1 MESNEITWKLVPN
14 TVASRMID
22 FSLIHKLVPSRKIRQ
37 RNKAMNIAIKQFQSL
52 KSYSQYIKMKTS
64 ILRNLSD
71 DSETDDNVSFTEDDY
86 SILYKSDLSLTD
98 YIMQMSNKNEKY
110 TYESEFETNK
120 DNIVSNSKTKKTY
133 VEKRKRKSSETIN
146 LGWQKIIK
154 KRIKDSSFETKKTNI
169 NDLISS
175 NVTSSLINA
184 NTQDNFKIDANCSKE
199 SILNLSN
206 EMSINNEI
214 YTAEKIKDKCSRVPD
229 SNKVKHDTIVVHETI
244 SKNNELEVSNLM
256 MNNIDE
262 KFHSNENYSYKL
274 FDDSNTETV
283 KEIKKEM
290 ASLSDHINENQNP
303 NDSCINK
310 NILLIQNNCNQSE
323 KNLIRK
329 ELKDQLLIIG
339 NTYQPKDSGIEED
352 SEEEISDHK
361 KKHYKKVKNTI
372 QNTEQNISTTTSPQP
387 TINYKNNMIDCDNN
401 SERHMLNKS
410 DIKDIILHVDKNIN
424 EIEYKKKI
432 EKHKVQPKVTHTEI
446 VNRKYKIICD
456 TSAFDNHS
464 ESEELDFHDENYEI
478 QEAQQIMEDSI
489 SSNKRLQ
496 QLRRLNL
503 TIDSN
508 SSLSDNDDTYCNV
521 ENMRN
526 KLFERSKESVDTLN
540 SEDEDINS
548 KHEISMK
555 FDEKLQNN
563 DKYIQHKSNSLNNA
577 ISHNFNK
584 KQNVRKLNKK
594 NLKIKCTVQSEN
606 AQSSIC
612 DRPCNLQELI
622 EKESL
627 VLETTIPSF
636 TLKDIE
642 EDDVFIIDI
651 PSTVLESE
659 LIGNKIVLTDKKLK
673 LGKKK
678 YKVECKSIDN
688 TSWVFAS
695 GKVHKPYKIV
705 NIKPMIRAVT
715 GEKIT

>member
-133 VEKRKRKSSETIN
+133 IEKRKRKSSETIN
-146 LGWQKIIK
+146 LGWQKIVK

-199 SILNLSN
+199 NILNLSN

-229 SNKVKHDTIVVHETI
+229 SNKVKHDIIAVHETI

-256 MNNIDE
+256 MNNIDK

-283 KEIKKEM
+283 KGIKKEM

-372 QNTEQNISTTTSPQP
+372 QNTEQNISTTSSPQP

-446 VNRKYKIICD
+446 VNRKYKIIRD
-456 TSAFDNHS
+456 TSVFDNHS

-478 QEAQQIMEDSI
+478 QEAQQIMEDNI

-508 SSLSDNDDTYCNV
+508 SSLSDNDDTCCNV

-612 DRPCNLQELI
+612 DRPCN
-622 EKESL
+622 
-627 VLETTIPSF
+627 V
-636 TLKDIE
+636 
-642 EDDVFIIDI
+642 
-651 PSTVLESE
+651 
-659 LIGNKIVLTDKKLK
+659 
-673 LGKKK
+673 
-678 YKVECKSIDN
+678 
-688 TSWVFAS
+688 
-695 GKVHKPYKIV
+695 
-705 NIKPMIRAVT
+705 
-715 GEKIT
+715 

>member
-133 VEKRKRKSSETIN
+133 IEKRKRKSSETIN
-146 LGWQKIIK
+146 LGWQKIVK

-199 SILNLSN
+199 NILNLSN

-229 SNKVKHDTIVVHETI
+229 SNKVKHDIIAVHETI

-256 MNNIDE
+256 MNNIDK

-283 KEIKKEM
+283 KGIKKEM

-446 VNRKYKIICD
+446 VNRKYKIIRD
-456 TSAFDNHS
+456 TSVFDNHS

-478 QEAQQIMEDSI
+478 QEAQQIMEDNI

-508 SSLSDNDDTYCNV
+508 SSLSDNDDTCCNV

-526 KLFERSKESVDTLN
+526 KLFERSKESVDILN

-612 DRPCNLQELI
+612 DRPCN
-622 EKESL
+622 
-627 VLETTIPSF
+627 V
-636 TLKDIE
+636 
-642 EDDVFIIDI
+642 
-651 PSTVLESE
+651 
-659 LIGNKIVLTDKKLK
+659 
-673 LGKKK
+673 
-678 YKVECKSIDN
+678 
-688 TSWVFAS
+688 
-695 GKVHKPYKIV
+695 
-705 NIKPMIRAVT
+705 
-715 GEKIT
+715 

>member
-133 VEKRKRKSSETIN
+133 IEKRKRKSSETIN
-146 LGWQKIIK
+146 LGWQKIVK

-199 SILNLSN
+199 NILNLSN

-229 SNKVKHDTIVVHETI
+229 SNKVKHDIIAVHETI

-256 MNNIDE
+256 MNNIDK

-283 KEIKKEM
+283 KGIKKEM

-303 NDSCINK
+303 NNSCINK

-446 VNRKYKIICD
+446 VNRKYKIIRD
-456 TSAFDNHS
+456 TSVFDNHS

-478 QEAQQIMEDSI
+478 QEAQQIMEDNI

-508 SSLSDNDDTYCNV
+508 SSLSDNDDICCNV

-612 DRPCNLQELI
+612 DRPCN
-622 EKESL
+622 
-627 VLETTIPSF
+627 V
-636 TLKDIE
+636 
-642 EDDVFIIDI
+642 
-651 PSTVLESE
+651 
-659 LIGNKIVLTDKKLK
+659 
-673 LGKKK
+673 
-678 YKVECKSIDN
+678 
-688 TSWVFAS
+688 
-695 GKVHKPYKIV
+695 
-705 NIKPMIRAVT
+705 
-715 GEKIT
+715 

>member
-133 VEKRKRKSSETIN
+133 IEKRKRKSSETIN
-146 LGWQKIIK
+146 LGWQKIVK

-199 SILNLSN
+199 NILNLSN

-229 SNKVKHDTIVVHETI
+229 SNKVKHDIIAVHETI

-256 MNNIDE
+256 MNNINK

-283 KEIKKEM
+283 KGIKKEM

-446 VNRKYKIICD
+446 VNRKYKIIRD
-456 TSAFDNHS
+456 TSVFDNHS

-478 QEAQQIMEDSI
+478 QEAQQIMEDNI

-508 SSLSDNDDTYCNV
+508 SSLSDNDDTCCNV

-584 KQNVRKLNKK
+584 KQNVRKLNKN

-612 DRPCNLQELI
+612 DRPCN
-622 EKESL
+622 
-627 VLETTIPSF
+627 V
-636 TLKDIE
+636 
-642 EDDVFIIDI
+642 
-651 PSTVLESE
+651 
-659 LIGNKIVLTDKKLK
+659 
-673 LGKKK
+673 
-678 YKVECKSIDN
+678 
-688 TSWVFAS
+688 
-695 GKVHKPYKIV
+695 
-705 NIKPMIRAVT
+705 
-715 GEKIT
+715 

>member
-133 VEKRKRKSSETIN
+133 IEKRKRKSSETIN
-146 LGWQKIIK
+146 LGWQKIVK

-199 SILNLSN
+199 NILNLSN

-229 SNKVKHDTIVVHETI
+229 SNKVKHDIIAVHETI

-256 MNNIDE
+256 MNNIDK

-283 KEIKKEM
+283 KGIKKEM

-446 VNRKYKIICD
+446 VNRKYKIIRD
-456 TSAFDNHS
+456 TSVFDNHS

-478 QEAQQIMEDSI
+478 QEAQQIMEDNI

-508 SSLSDNDDTYCNV
+508 SSLSDNDDTCCNV

-612 DRPCNLQELI
+612 DRPCN
-622 EKESL
+622 
-627 VLETTIPSF
+627 V
-636 TLKDIE
+636 
-642 EDDVFIIDI
+642 
-651 PSTVLESE
+651 
-659 LIGNKIVLTDKKLK
+659 
-673 LGKKK
+673 
-678 YKVECKSIDN
+678 
-688 TSWVFAS
+688 
-695 GKVHKPYKIV
+695 
-705 NIKPMIRAVT
+705 
-715 GEKIT
+715 

>member
-133 VEKRKRKSSETIN
+133 IEKRKRKSSETIN
-146 LGWQKIIK
+146 LGWQKIVK
-154 KRIKDSSFETKKTNI
+154 KRIKDSSFEIKKTNI

-199 SILNLSN
+199 NILNLSN

-229 SNKVKHDTIVVHETI
+229 SNKVKHDIIAVHETI

-256 MNNIDE
+256 MNNIDK

-283 KEIKKEM
+283 KGIKKEM

-446 VNRKYKIICD
+446 VNRKYKIIRD
-456 TSAFDNHS
+456 TSVFDNHS

-478 QEAQQIMEDSI
+478 QEAQQIMEDNI

-508 SSLSDNDDTYCNV
+508 SSLSDNDDTCCNV

-612 DRPCNLQELI
+612 DRPCN
-622 EKESL
+622 
-627 VLETTIPSF
+627 V
-636 TLKDIE
+636 
-642 EDDVFIIDI
+642 
-651 PSTVLESE
+651 
-659 LIGNKIVLTDKKLK
+659 
-673 LGKKK
+673 
-678 YKVECKSIDN
+678 
-688 TSWVFAS
+688 
-695 GKVHKPYKIV
+695 
-705 NIKPMIRAVT
+705 
-715 GEKIT
+715 

>member
-133 VEKRKRKSSETIN
+133 IEKRKRKSSETIN
-146 LGWQKIIK
+146 LGWQKIVK

-199 SILNLSN
+199 NILNLSN

-214 YTAEKIKDKCSRVPD
+214 YTAEKIKDKCSRVSD
-229 SNKVKHDTIVVHETI
+229 SNKVKHDIIAVHETI

-256 MNNIDE
+256 MNNIDK

-283 KEIKKEM
+283 KRIKKEM

-446 VNRKYKIICD
+446 VNRKYKIIRD
-456 TSAFDNHS
+456 TSVFDNHS
-464 ESEELDFHDENYEI
+464 ESEELDFHNENYEI
-478 QEAQQIMEDSI
+478 QEAQQIMEDNI

-508 SSLSDNDDTYCNV
+508 SSLSDNDDTCCNV

-612 DRPCNLQELI
+612 DRPCN
-622 EKESL
+622 
-627 VLETTIPSF
+627 V
-636 TLKDIE
+636 
-642 EDDVFIIDI
+642 
-651 PSTVLESE
+651 
-659 LIGNKIVLTDKKLK
+659 
-673 LGKKK
+673 
-678 YKVECKSIDN
+678 
-688 TSWVFAS
+688 
-695 GKVHKPYKIV
+695 
-705 NIKPMIRAVT
+705 
-715 GEKIT
+715 

>member
-133 VEKRKRKSSETIN
+133 IEKRKRKSSETIN
-146 LGWQKIIK
+146 LGWQKIVK
-154 KRIKDSSFETKKTNI
+154 KRIKDSSFEIKKTNI

-199 SILNLSN
+199 NILNLSN

-229 SNKVKHDTIVVHETI
+229 SNKVKHDIIAVHETI

-256 MNNIDE
+256 MNNIDK

-283 KEIKKEM
+283 KGIKKEM

-446 VNRKYKIICD
+446 VNRKYKIIRD
-456 TSAFDNHS
+456 TSVFDNHS

-478 QEAQQIMEDSI
+478 QEAQQIMEDNI

-508 SSLSDNDDTYCNV
+508 SSLSDNDDTCCNV

-584 KQNVRKLNKK
+584 KQNVRKLNKN

-612 DRPCNLQELI
+612 DRPCN
-622 EKESL
+622 
-627 VLETTIPSF
+627 V
-636 TLKDIE
+636 
-642 EDDVFIIDI
+642 
-651 PSTVLESE
+651 
-659 LIGNKIVLTDKKLK
+659 
-673 LGKKK
+673 
-678 YKVECKSIDN
+678 
-688 TSWVFAS
+688 
-695 GKVHKPYKIV
+695 
-705 NIKPMIRAVT
+705 
-715 GEKIT
+715 

>member
-133 VEKRKRKSSETIN
+133 IEKRKRKSSETIN
-146 LGWQKIIK
+146 LGWQKIVK

-199 SILNLSN
+199 NILNLSN

-229 SNKVKHDTIVVHETI
+229 SNKVKHDIIAVHETI

-256 MNNIDE
+256 MNNIDK

-283 KEIKKEM
+283 KGIKKEM

-303 NDSCINK
+303 NNSCINK

-446 VNRKYKIICD
+446 VNRKYKIIRD
-456 TSAFDNHS
+456 TSVFDNHS

-478 QEAQQIMEDSI
+478 QEAQQIMEDNI

-508 SSLSDNDDTYCNV
+508 SSLSDNDDTCCNV

-584 KQNVRKLNKK
+584 KQNVRKLNKN

-612 DRPCNLQELI
+612 DRPCN
-622 EKESL
+622 
-627 VLETTIPSF
+627 V
-636 TLKDIE
+636 
-642 EDDVFIIDI
+642 
-651 PSTVLESE
+651 
-659 LIGNKIVLTDKKLK
+659 
-673 LGKKK
+673 
-678 YKVECKSIDN
+678 
-688 TSWVFAS
+688 
-695 GKVHKPYKIV
+695 
-705 NIKPMIRAVT
+705 
-715 GEKIT
+715 

>member
-133 VEKRKRKSSETIN
+133 IEKRKRKSSETIN
-146 LGWQKIIK
+146 LGWQKIVK

-199 SILNLSN
+199 NILNLSN

-229 SNKVKHDTIVVHETI
+229 SNKVKHDIIAVHETI

-256 MNNIDE
+256 MNNINK

-283 KEIKKEM
+283 KGIKKEM

-303 NDSCINK
+303 NNSCINK

-446 VNRKYKIICD
+446 VNRKYKIIRD
-456 TSAFDNHS
+456 TSVFDNHS
-464 ESEELDFHDENYEI
+464 ESEELDFHNENYEI
-478 QEAQQIMEDSI
+478 QEAQQIMEDNI

-508 SSLSDNDDTYCNV
+508 SSLSDNDDICCNV

-584 KQNVRKLNKK
+584 KQNVRKLNKN

-612 DRPCNLQELI
+612 DRPCN
-622 EKESL
+622 
-627 VLETTIPSF
+627 V
-636 TLKDIE
+636 
-642 EDDVFIIDI
+642 
-651 PSTVLESE
+651 
-659 LIGNKIVLTDKKLK
+659 
-673 LGKKK
+673 
-678 YKVECKSIDN
+678 
-688 TSWVFAS
+688 
-695 GKVHKPYKIV
+695 
-705 NIKPMIRAVT
+705 
-715 GEKIT
+715 

>member
-133 VEKRKRKSSETIN
+133 IEKRKRKSSETIN
-146 LGWQKIIK
+146 LGWQKIVK

-199 SILNLSN
+199 NILNLSN

-229 SNKVKHDTIVVHETI
+229 SNKVKHDIIAVHETI

-256 MNNIDE
+256 MNNINK

-283 KEIKKEM
+283 KRIKKEM

-446 VNRKYKIICD
+446 VNRKYKIIRD
-456 TSAFDNHS
+456 TSVFDNHS
-464 ESEELDFHDENYEI
+464 ESEELDFHNENYEI
-478 QEAQQIMEDSI
+478 QEAQQIMEDNI

-508 SSLSDNDDTYCNV
+508 SSLSDNDDTCCNV

-584 KQNVRKLNKK
+584 KQNVRKLNKN

-612 DRPCNLQELI
+612 DRPCN
-622 EKESL
+622 
-627 VLETTIPSF
+627 V
-636 TLKDIE
+636 
-642 EDDVFIIDI
+642 
-651 PSTVLESE
+651 
-659 LIGNKIVLTDKKLK
+659 
-673 LGKKK
+673 
-678 YKVECKSIDN
+678 
-688 TSWVFAS
+688 
-695 GKVHKPYKIV
+695 
-705 NIKPMIRAVT
+705 
-715 GEKIT
+715 

>member
-133 VEKRKRKSSETIN
+133 IEKRKRKSSETIN
-146 LGWQKIIK
+146 LGWQKIVK

-199 SILNLSN
+199 NILNLSN

-229 SNKVKHDTIVVHETI
+229 SNKVKHDIIAVHETI

-256 MNNIDE
+256 MNNIDK

-283 KEIKKEM
+283 KGIKKEM

-372 QNTEQNISTTTSPQP
+372 QNTEQNISTTSSPQP

-446 VNRKYKIICD
+446 VNRKYKIIRD
-456 TSAFDNHS
+456 TSVFDNQS

-478 QEAQQIMEDSI
+478 QEAQQIMEDNI

-508 SSLSDNDDTYCNV
+508 SSLSDNDDTCCNV

-612 DRPCNLQELI
+612 DRPCN
-622 EKESL
+622 
-627 VLETTIPSF
+627 V
-636 TLKDIE
+636 
-642 EDDVFIIDI
+642 
-651 PSTVLESE
+651 
-659 LIGNKIVLTDKKLK
+659 
-673 LGKKK
+673 
-678 YKVECKSIDN
+678 
-688 TSWVFAS
+688 
-695 GKVHKPYKIV
+695 
-705 NIKPMIRAVT
+705 
-715 GEKIT
+715 

>member
-133 VEKRKRKSSETIN
+133 IEKRKRKSSETIN
-146 LGWQKIIK
+146 LGWQKIVK

-199 SILNLSN
+199 NILNLSN

-229 SNKVKHDTIVVHETI
+229 SNKVKHDIIAVHETI

-256 MNNIDE
+256 MNNIDK

-283 KEIKKEM
+283 KGIKKEM

-372 QNTEQNISTTTSPQP
+372 QNTEQNISTTSSPQP

-446 VNRKYKIICD
+446 VNRKYKIIRD
-456 TSAFDNHS
+456 TSVFDNHS

-478 QEAQQIMEDSI
+478 QEAQQIMEDNI

-508 SSLSDNDDTYCNV
+508 SSLSDNDDTCCNV

-584 KQNVRKLNKK
+584 KQNVRKLNKN

-612 DRPCNLQELI
+612 DRPCN
-622 EKESL
+622 
-627 VLETTIPSF
+627 V
-636 TLKDIE
+636 
-642 EDDVFIIDI
+642 
-651 PSTVLESE
+651 
-659 LIGNKIVLTDKKLK
+659 
-673 LGKKK
+673 
-678 YKVECKSIDN
+678 
-688 TSWVFAS
+688 
-695 GKVHKPYKIV
+695 
-705 NIKPMIRAVT
+705 
-715 GEKIT
+715 